1 MALVNGRSL
10 SVATIASPAG
20 WPDGTCMDGWI
31 ESINLCHELYCHS
44 VFFWKKR
51 KRNSGERTSRSE
63 MGWVIQEIKSPS
75 PWGSS
80 MASGVIKDLSFIYI
94 YAWARAQGWEI
105 DKQLDRY
112 PLKTPD
118 KVLHLQIPHRDKPS
132 IITPFPQKK
141 NSMMLVVPR
150 PPL

>member
-1 MALVNGRSL
+1 MA
-10 SVATIASPAG
+10 PA
-20 WPDGTCMDGWI
+20 WMDG
-31 ESINLCHELYCHS
+31 EHKNLCHELYCHS

-51 KRNSGERTSRSE
+51 KRNSGARTSRSE
-63 MGWVIQEIKSPS
+63 MGRVIQEIKSPS

-80 MASGVIKDLSFIYI
+80 MASGVIKDLSFI

-132 IITPFPQKK
+132 IITPFPPKK
-141 NSMMLVVPR
+141 FNDASR
-150 PPL
+150 TSSSFIKQQTASCF